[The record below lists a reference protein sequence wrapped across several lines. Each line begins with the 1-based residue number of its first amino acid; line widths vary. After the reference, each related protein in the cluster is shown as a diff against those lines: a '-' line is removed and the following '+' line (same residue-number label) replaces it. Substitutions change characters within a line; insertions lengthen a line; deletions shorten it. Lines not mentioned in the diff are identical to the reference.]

1 MINNNTAM
9 VIDDKETITVIL
21 SPYTKLDGIFTDI
34 FNKNPKSIPAKVVS
48 TALSFRIVSYPMV
61 NLSSLYELSLEF
73 VNCCLADFEYLTN
86 IIDYN
91 QFIFRCSHRTY
102 FF

>member
-34 FNKNPKSIPAKVVS
+34 FNKNPKSIPAKVVN
-48 TALSFRIVSYPMV
+48 TALSFRIVS
-61 NLSSLYELSLEF
+61 
-73 VNCCLADFEYLTN
+73 
-86 IIDYN
+86 
-91 QFIFRCSHRTY
+91 
-102 FF
+102 